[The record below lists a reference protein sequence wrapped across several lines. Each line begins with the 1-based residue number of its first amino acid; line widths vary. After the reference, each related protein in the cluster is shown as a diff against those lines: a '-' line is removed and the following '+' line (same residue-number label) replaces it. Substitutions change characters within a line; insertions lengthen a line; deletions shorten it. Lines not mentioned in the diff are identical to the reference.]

1 MKLKSII
8 YIASIF
14 CVSST
19 FAASSE
25 VYTWKDKNGVVNFSQ
40 VKPQDSNS
48 YEEVDIGEPVVIG
61 DEKQQPQGNN
71 KPVEINQS
79 KMQRYEQQSPDS
91 YQGAQQ
97 QQNVSSTNYGSSQLS
112 TAEVAI
118 TSPQNGQSIFSKESF
133 VEVTTSP
140 QLSQSDRPQ
149 FIVNGSPVSGKY
161 VSGAWQIARPDPGKI
176 DLSISG
182 TTARGEKIV
191 ASNTVEF
198 FIRNGWAQQ
207 TINNQ
212 ANNRGIIGK

>member
-8 YIASIF
+8 YITSAF
-14 CVSST
+14 CISST
-19 FAASSE
+19 FAAPSE

-48 YEEVDIGEPVVIG
+48 YEEVDVGEPVVIG

-71 KPVEINQS
+71 KPVEINQGN
-79 KMQRYEQQSPDS
+79 MQRYEQPSPDN
-91 YQGAQQ
+91 YQGNQ
-97 QQNVSSTNYGSSQLS
+97 QQNRNNNSYGSSQLN

-149 FIVNGSPVSGKY
+149 FIVNGSPVNGKY
-161 VSGAWQIARPDPGKI
+161 ASGAWQIARPDPGKI